1 MQDVS
6 SICQMHCSAT
16 TQSPHVTYLLSAQ
29 PYVGLPPL
37 SALVTGHTPV
47 WSGYAT
53 GKKLAPRSSL
63 STLAGHTP
71 QRSLQGC
78 LGCLW
83 RLGCFGCLGFF
94 ELLQLGKCLLLLLLQ
109 GVRILLWL
117 LLQRYYCTAPGAQ
130 IPLPL
135 LIRQST
141 QMLLLLL
148 RLQGAHMLLR
158 LLLLQNA
165 HMLLRLLLQGPH
177 MLLLLQGAHKLVL
190 LVLLHSARGLN
201 RADKLQSAHGLHYIM
216 RRPRLQVAP
225 RRQGLHSLQ
234 QVLRLACV
242 ELACL
247 QRDSLALQLHQ
258 LHALQLHWHQL
269 TWQHLCWQ

>member
-1 MQDVS
+1 
-6 SICQMHCSAT
+6 
-16 TQSPHVTYLLSAQ
+16 
-29 PYVGLPPL
+29 
-37 SALVTGHTPV
+37 
-47 WSGYAT
+47 
-53 GKKLAPRSSL
+53 
-63 STLAGHTP
+63 
-71 QRSLQGC
+71 LQGC

-83 RLGCFGCLGFF
+83 RLGCFGCLGCF
-94 ELLQLGKCLLLLLLQ
+94 ELLQLGKCLLLLQ
-109 GVRILLWL
+109 GVRILLWLL

-135 LIRQST
+135 LIRQGA
-141 QMLLLLL
+141 QMLLLLLL

-158 LLLLQNA
+158 LLLLLLLLLQNA
-165 HMLLRLLLQGPH
+165 HMLLRLLLQGTH
-177 MLLLLQGAHKLVL
+177 TLLLLQGAHKLVL

-201 RADKLQSAHGLHYIM
+201 RADKLQSAHGLHYIT
-216 RRPRLQVAP
+216 RRLRLQVAP
-225 RRQGLHSLQ
+225 RLQGLHSLQ
-234 QVLRLACV
+234 QVLRLAWV